1 MYKAMKHLV
10 MSTKQPNFA
19 EIKCP
24 KSRKLKQNDN
34 RQFLYTTK
42 DNSRPMRYRV
52 RGTSR
57 HRSEEVGGNKF
68 QIRY

>member
-34 RQFLYTTK
+34 R
-42 DNSRPMRYRV
+42 
-52 RGTSR
+52 
-57 HRSEEVGGNKF
+57 
-68 QIRY
+68 